1 MKDEMKMSVS
11 SIVSK
16 DGKREIYVL
25 FQEEDCTAEGRLS
38 DYKMIHSNGFTE
50 EEVAMLETYM
60 RTEKDTI
67 VRMAKNINVM
77 DAFLN
82 G

>member
-11 SIVSK
+11 SIVSR

-25 FQEEDCTAEGRLS
+25 FQEGKRSAEGRLS

-50 EEVAMLETYM
+50 EEVAVLETYM

-67 VRMAKNINVM
+67 LRMAKNINVM

>member
-1 MKDEMKMSVS
+1 MNMSVS

-25 FQEEDCTAEGRLS
+25 FSEGGRSAEGKLS
-38 DYKMIHSNGFTE
+38 DYKMISNKGFTQ
-50 EEVAMLETYM
+50 EEVDMLESYM
-60 RTEKDTI
+60 RKETDRI
-67 VRMAKNINVM
+67 LQMAKNINVM

-82 G
+82 R

>member
-1 MKDEMKMSVS
+1 MNMSVS

-25 FQEEDCTAEGRLS
+25 FSEGNRSAEGRLS
-38 DYKMIHSNGFTE
+38 DYKMISNKGFTPE
-50 EEVAMLETYM
+50 EADMLEAYM
-60 RTEKDTI
+60 RRETDRI
-67 VRMAKNINVM
+67 VQMAKNINVM

>member
-1 MKDEMKMSVS
+1 MNMSVS

-25 FQEEDCTAEGRLS
+25 FTEGTRSAEGRLS
-38 DYKMIHSNGFTE
+38 DYKMISNKGFSRE
-50 EEVAMLETYM
+50 EIDMLEAYM
-60 RTEKDTI
+60 HRETDRI
-67 VRMAKNINVM
+67 VQMAKNINVM

>member
-11 SIVSK
+11 SIVSR
-16 DGKREIYVL
+16 DGKREIYVF
-25 FQEEDCTAEGRLS
+25 FQEGKRSAEGRLS

-50 EEVAMLETYM
+50 EEVAVLETYM

-67 VRMAKNINVM
+67 LRMAKNINVM

>member
-1 MKDEMKMSVS
+1 MNMSVS

-25 FQEEDCTAEGRLS
+25 FSEGNKSAEGRLS
-38 DYKMIHSNGFTE
+38 DYKMINSKGFSDE
-50 EEVAMLETYM
+50 EITALEGYM
-60 RTEKDTI
+60 RKETSMI

-82 G
+82 K

>member
-1 MKDEMKMSVS
+1 MNMSVS

-25 FQEEDCTAEGRLS
+25 FSEGNCSAEGRLS
-38 DYKMIHSNGFTE
+38 DYKMISNKGFSQE
-50 EEVAMLETYM
+50 EIDMLEAYM
-60 RTEKDTI
+60 HRETDRI
-67 VRMAKNINVM
+67 VQMAKNINVM

>member
-1 MKDEMKMSVS
+1 MNMSVS

-25 FQEEDCTAEGRLS
+25 FTEGTCSAEGRLS
-38 DYKMIHSNGFTE
+38 DYKMISNKGFSQ
-50 EEVAMLETYM
+50 EEVDMLEAYM
-60 RTEKDTI
+60 HRETDRI
-67 VRMAKNINVM
+67 VQMAKNINVM

>member
-1 MKDEMKMSVS
+1 MNMSVS

-25 FQEEDCTAEGRLS
+25 FTEGTCSAEGRLS
-38 DYKMIHSNGFTE
+38 DYKMISNKGFSQ
-50 EEVAMLETYM
+50 EEVDMLEAYM
-60 RTEKDTI
+60 HRETDRI
-67 VRMAKNINVM
+67 VQMAKNINVM
-77 DAFLN
+77 DVFLN

>member
-1 MKDEMKMSVS
+1 MNMSVS

-25 FQEEDCTAEGRLS
+25 FTEGPHSAEGRLS
-38 DYKMIHSNGFTE
+38 DYKMISNNGFTQ
-50 EEVAMLETYM
+50 EEVDMLETYM
-60 RTEKDTI
+60 RRETDRI
-67 VRMAKNINVM
+67 LQMAKNINVM